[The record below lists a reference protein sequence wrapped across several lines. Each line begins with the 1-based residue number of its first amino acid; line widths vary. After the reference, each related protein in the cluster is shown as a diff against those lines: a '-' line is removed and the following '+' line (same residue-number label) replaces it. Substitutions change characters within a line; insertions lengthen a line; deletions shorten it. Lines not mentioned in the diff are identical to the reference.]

1 MPLGVAENTEALDPV
16 VLAHAALADAAERQV
31 VMADVH
37 DRAVDTDVAGGG
49 PVEHSAPLR
58 ALAAEVVERERSRS
72 RVHVLDGLVD
82 VAVGEDRQDRTE
94 DLVVGQFSS
103 LVGGAEHHCGR
114 ECVGAL
120 GGLLRPV
127 TDLDDLR
134 AVGAGVLDEVNQ
146 DRVLLVVDD
155 RGVVL
160 LVVPSGRRP

>member
-1 MPLGVAENTEALDPV
+1 
-16 VLAHAALADAAERQV
+16 
-31 VMADVH
+31 
-37 DRAVDTDVAGGG
+37 
-49 PVEHSAPLR
+49 
-58 ALAAEVVERERSRS
+58 
-72 RVHVLDGLVD
+72 
-82 VAVGEDRQDRTE
+82 
-94 DLVVGQFSS
+94 
-103 LVGGAEHHCGR
+103 
-114 ECVGAL
+114 VGAL